1 MIQLN
6 KGGQCNQNCVSLANV
21 FHVGESTKSFQ
32 ETNRKSFQINVLRQP
47 LLLTKAR
54 NLL

>member
-1 MIQLN
+1 MTDKMGIAQPNAL
-6 KGGQCNQNCVSLANV
+6 QI
-21 FHVGESTKSFQ
+21 GESTNSLREINPK
-32 ETNRKSFQINVLRQP
+32 TNRKSFQINVLRQP